1 MNSFYKHILEL
12 HQILDSNQDFSY
24 VVIRFCRPQ
33 IYINFIK
40 TMIDYQTHLSNL
52 MIFATENL
60 VQMIILM
67 RLEGIL
73 ILIQLMFMSTA

>member
-1 MNSFYKHILEL
+1 
-12 HQILDSNQDFSY
+12 
-24 VVIRFCRPQ
+24 
-33 IYINFIK
+33 
-40 TMIDYQTHLSNL
+40 MIDYQTHLSNL
-52 MIFATENL
+52 MIFATEYL

>member
-1 MNSFYKHILEL
+1 
-12 HQILDSNQDFSY
+12 
-24 VVIRFCRPQ
+24 
-33 IYINFIK
+33 
-40 TMIDYQTHLSNL
+40 MIDYQTHLSNL
-52 MIFATENL
+52 MIFATEYLVDYQTHLSNLMIFATEYL